1 MAISYCKFIYGDY
14 TFLPPPLYLPST
26 RGPPPQTSPPHSKE
40 RHYIMLL
47 WIIIYRR
54 VAGVKIVK
62 PPNGV
67 GELGIK
73 RQGVI
78 EREDMVECVCGRS
91 VILHCGGG

>member
-1 MAISYCKFIYGDY
+1 METSYCKFIYGDY

-47 WIIIYRR
+47 WIIYRR